1 MALVVHRSGT
11 SLRVRLDLAYRGT
24 RFHGFAE
31 NPGVPT
37 VEGTLRRELERVL
50 RHSVSIDVAGRTDK
64 GVHASGQV
72 VSFST
77 EADYFSPER
86 LLSSLNKLCAPDIAV
101 KRVSIVD
108 PEFHARFS
116 ATGRRYVYR
125 ILDGVTPDPLRAD
138 LVWHIADA
146 LDLDAMNAETVAIV
160 GEHDFSAFCRPPK
173 HDPEAS
179 LVRNVALCTFS
190 RAGDETHL
198 EIGANAF
205 CHQMVRSLVGA
216 LVAVGRGRASPGLI
230 REMLAAPDRAKAPSP
245 APPQG
250 LNLVEV
256 TY

>member
-1 MALVVHRSGT
+1 M
-11 SLRVRLDLAYRGT
+11 RVRLDLAYRGT
-24 RFHGFAE
+24 AFHGFAE

-50 RHSVSIDVAGRTDK
+50 RHGVSIDVAGRTDK

-77 EADYFSPER
+77 EADHFAPDR

-108 PEFHARFS
+108 PDFHARFS

-125 ILDGVTPDPLRAD
+125 ILDGTTPDPLRSD
-138 LVWHIADA
+138 LVWHITDA
-146 LDLDAMNAETVAIV
+146 LDLEAMTAETAAVV

-173 HDPEAS
+173 HDPQAS
-179 LVRNVALCTFS
+179 LVRHVRLCAFS
-190 RAGDETHL
+190 RTDDETCL
-198 EIGANAF
+198 EIEANAF

-216 LVAVGRGRASPGLI
+216 LVAVGRHRAAPGLI
-230 REMLAAPDRAKAPSP
+230 GAMLTAPDRARAPSP

-256 TY
+256 AY